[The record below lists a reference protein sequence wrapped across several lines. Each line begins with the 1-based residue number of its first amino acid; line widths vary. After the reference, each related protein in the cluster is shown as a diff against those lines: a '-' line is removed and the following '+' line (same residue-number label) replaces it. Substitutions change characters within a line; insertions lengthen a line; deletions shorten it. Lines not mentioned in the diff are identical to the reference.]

1 MSEVFMK
8 LKKLYGAIQKVH
20 DQPDGSIIVEGI
32 ASSEQVDSDGE
43 IITAAAIK
51 AAIPEYMKFGT
62 GAVREMHQ
70 LKAAGTALDI
80 AVGDDNVTVIKA
92 HIVDSEA
99 VKKVKANVYKGFSVG
114 GSIIS
119 RDELNKT
126 VITGIDLVEVSL
138 VDRPANPSAV
148 ITCYK
153 SEGIGTGEPL
163 EKSFYSVSRLASLL
177 ESLQDFCNYQEYE
190 NQYEQRNTNIPPM
203 VMDAAQQLGAA
214 LRALVNNEV
223 SALGAGDPE
232 TTGEVSKAVQPGNLA
247 KAGSRFSKATRDQLA
262 EIHKALK
269 DCESKMAAV
278 GYDTEQDDDA
288 AGDEATKGKDV
299 QDLQKVS
306 GELDLAKAN
315 LAKVTQERDTLQK
328 RVTELEAKPEAPKAL
343 LKDLNKAN
351 DMGQQEQGQ
360 IAPVLNENGEVNELA
375 TAIKAAQAQRIS

>member
-1 MSEVFMK
+1 MK
-8 LKKLYGAIQKVH
+8 LKKLFGAIQKVH
-20 DQPDGSIIVEGI
+20 DQDDGSIIVEGI
-32 ASSEQVDSDGE
+32 ASSEVVDSDGE

-51 AAIPEYMKFGT
+51 SAIPEYMKFGT

-70 LKAAGTALDI
+70 LKAAGTALEI
-80 AVGDDNVTVIKA
+80 SVGDDNVTVIKA

-99 VKKVKANVYKGFSVG
+99 VKKVKTDVYKGFSVG
-114 GSIIS
+114 GSITS

-153 SEGIGTGEPL
+153 AEGIGTGEPL

-177 ESLQDFCNYQEYE
+177 EHVQDFCNYQEYE
-190 NQYEQRNTNIPPM
+190 DQYEQRNSNIPPM
-203 VMDAAQQLGAA
+203 VMAAAHQLGAA
-214 LRALVNNEV
+214 LQALVSNEV
-223 SALGAGDPE
+223 AALGGDAGAGGEANKADQ
-232 TTGEVSKAVQPGNLA
+232 TGSLA
-247 KAGSRFSKATRDQLA
+247 KAGSRFSKATRDQMA

-269 DCESKMAAV
+269 DCESKMAAI
-278 GYDTEQDDDA
+278 GYDTQQDDDA
-288 AGDEATKGKDV
+288 EGTEATKGQDV

-306 GELDLAKAN
+306 GELDLTKAD

-328 RVTELEAKPEAPKAL
+328 RVTELEKQPAPPKAVV
-343 LKDLNKAN
+343 KDLTKAN

>member
-1 MSEVFMK
+1 MK

-20 DQPDGSIIVEGI
+20 EQQDGSIIVEGI

-43 IITAAAIK
+43 TITAAAIK

-114 GSIIS
+114 GSITS

-153 SEGIGTGEPL
+153 AEGIGTGEPL

-214 LRALVNNEV
+214 LQALVNNEV

-232 TTGEVSKAVQPGNLA
+232 TTGDVSKAVQPGNLA

-299 QDLQKVS
+299 QELQKVS

-315 LAKVTQERDTLQK
+315 LAKAEQERDTLQK
-328 RVTELEAKPEAPKAL
+328 RVTELEAQPAAPKAL

-360 IAPVLNENGEVNELA
+360 IAPVLNEHGEVNEVA

>member
-8 LKKLYGAIQKVH
+8 LKKLFGAIQKVH
-20 DQPDGSIIVEGI
+20 DQDDGSIIVEGI
-32 ASSEQVDSDGE
+32 ASSEVVDSDGE
-43 IITAAAIK
+43 TITAAAMK
-51 AAIPEYMKFGT
+51 AAIPEYMKFG
-62 GAVREMHQ
+62 AIREMHQ
-70 LKAAGTALDI
+70 PKAAGTTLEI
-80 AVGDDNVTVIKA
+80 NVGEDNVTVLKA

-114 GSIIS
+114 GSITS

-153 SEGIGTGEPL
+153 ADGIDPEEPL
-163 EKSFYSVSRLASLL
+163 QKSFYSVSRLASLL
-177 ESLQDFCNYQEYE
+177 EHVQDFCNYQEYE
-190 NQYEQRNTNIPPM
+190 DQYEQRNSNIPPM
-203 VMDAAQQLGAA
+203 VMAAAHQLGAA
-214 LRALVNNEV
+214 LQALVSNEV
-223 SALGAGDPE
+223 AALGGDAGAGGEANKADQ
-232 TTGEVSKAVQPGNLA
+232 TGSLA

-278 GYDTEQDDDA
+278 GYDTQQDDDA
-288 AGDEATKGKDV
+288 EGTEATKGQDV

-315 LAKVTQERDTLQK
+315 LAKAEQERDSLQK
-328 RVTELEAKPEAPKAL
+328 RVTELEAQPAAPKAL

-351 DMGQQEQGQ
+351 EMGQQEQGQ

>member
-1 MSEVFMK
+1 MK

-20 DQPDGSIIVEGI
+20 DQEDGSIIVEGI

-43 IITAAAIK
+43 VITAAAIK

-114 GSIIS
+114 GSITS

-153 SEGIGTGEPL
+153 AEGLGTGEPL

-214 LRALVNNEV
+214 LQALVNNEV
-223 SALGAGDPE
+223 SALGGGDPE

-288 AGDEATKGKDV
+288 TGDEATKGKDV

-315 LAKVTQERDTLQK
+315 LAKVEQERDTLQK
-328 RVTELEAKPEAPKAL
+328 RVTELEAQPAAPKAL

>member
-1 MSEVFMK
+1 MK

-20 DQPDGSIIVEGI
+20 DQEDGTIIVEGI
-32 ASSEQVDSDGE
+32 ASSEVVDSDGE
-43 IITAAAIK
+43 TITAAAMK
-51 AAIPEYMKFGT
+51 AAIPEYMRFG
-62 GAVREMHQ
+62 AIREMHQ
-70 LKAAGTALDI
+70 PKAAGTTLEI
-80 AVGDDNVTVIKA
+80 NVGEDNVTVLKA

-114 GSIIS
+114 GSITS

-153 SEGIGTGEPL
+153 AEGIDPEEPL
-163 EKSFYSVSRLASLL
+163 QKSFYSVSRLASLL
-177 ESLQDFCNYQEYE
+177 ESVQDFCNYQEYE
-190 NQYEQRNTNIPPM
+190 DQYEQRNTNIPPM
-203 VMDAAQQLGAA
+203 VMAAAQQLGAA
-214 LRALVNNEV
+214 LQALVSNEIA
-223 SALGAGDPE
+223 SLGGDAGAGGE
-232 TTGEVSKAVQPGNLA
+232 TNKADQTGSLA
-247 KAGSRFSKATRDQLA
+247 KAGSRFSKSTRDQLA

-278 GYDTEQDDDA
+278 GYDAQQDDDA
-288 AGDEATKGKDV
+288 ADAEATKSQDV

-306 GELDLAKAN
+306 WELDLAKAN
-315 LAKVTQERDTLQK
+315 LAKAEQERDTLQK
-328 RVTELEAKPEAPKAL
+328 RVTELEAKPEAPKAM

-351 DMGQQEQGQ
+351 EMGQQEQGQ
-360 IAPVLNENGEVNELA
+360 IAPVLNENGEINELA